1 MKSKG
6 IHIRLS
12 RETWE
17 RAKAALK
24 GPDPKLR
31 GSLTQLVN
39 VALEE
44 KLERVEESETVKGK
58 AAESSEDS

>member
-31 GSLTQLVN
+31 GSLTQLVEKS
-39 VALEE
+39 LRE
-44 KLERVEESETVKGK
+44 KLERLGTSEVEGATNV
-58 AAESSEDS
+58 

>member
-1 MKSKG
+1 MGRSKG

-17 RAKAALK
+17 KAKAALK

-31 GSLTQLVN
+31 GSLSQLVT

-44 KLERVEESETVKGK
+44 KLERTFEPVTANQKREQVPE
-58 AAESSEDS
+58 